1 MEAKQTTEGKSI
13 GNVGVLDLRTAT
25 EATVAG
31 IRRIGNVGMVL
42 CSPETAHLV
51 ARIAMGN
58 LGGTIEAPVDAR
70 LLSGQVIIN
79 REFFRDQPAPL
90 HLIVTGQVIIEPEV
104 QAADLEKGLGS
115 LHLSGQIFCPEHL
128 AGALQAKL
136 RTLQGQLQTYDGA
149 LRLVLGDLV
158 LDEHTLPALGE
169 GSQFAVVGKV
179 LVPKVV
185 DNELLTRKIAK
196 LHLIGHILCHEEN
209 AQILFSRLDE
219 KTGMAKK
226 TVIPTGFELVD
237 SPLVIDADTLGA
249 LPGKRL
255 YCTKR
260 VQIGRDVEAQALDRA
275 LEQLIVRNMLLYP
288 RSLGEVLNRKAELTG
303 ETGLTYEGEL
313 WLVEGAEE
321 LVASRFEYLEG
332 KATLV
337 VLGELKIDPE
347 IEAKVLAEKL
357 AKVHNK
363 GEISCTRAQM
373 GAIQARLGLNKGELR
388 DSAQETEEE
397 EPKEGIGNVGHLKL

>member
-1 MEAKQTTEGKSI
+1 MEAKPQTGKTL

-25 EATVAG
+25 EASVAG

-51 ARIAMGN
+51 ARITMGN

-70 LLSGQVIIN
+70 LLSGQVTIN
-79 REFFRDQPAPL
+79 RDFFRDQPESL
-90 HLIVTGQVIIEPEV
+90 HLIVTGQLIIEPEV

-128 AGALQAKL
+128 SGALQAKI

-149 LRLVLGDLV
+149 LRLVLGDLL
-158 LDEHTLPALGE
+158 LDEHSLAALGE

-179 LVPKVV
+179 QVPKVV
-185 DNELLTRKIAK
+185 DNDLLARKIGK
-196 LHLIGHILCHEEN
+196 LHLIGSLLCHEEN
-209 AQILFSRLDE
+209 AALLFARLDE
-219 KTGMAKK
+219 KTGMARK
-226 TVIPTGFELVD
+226 TVIPAGFELVE
-237 SPLVIDADTLGA
+237 SPLMIDADNLGT

-260 VQIGRDVEAQALDRA
+260 IQIGREVEAQALDQA
-275 LEQLIVRNMLLYP
+275 LEQLIVRNMVLYP
-288 RSLGEVLNRKAELTG
+288 RPLAEVMNRKAELTS
-303 ETGLTYEGEL
+303 ENGLAYEGEL
-313 WLVEGAEE
+313 WLVEGEEE

-347 IEAKVLAEKL
+347 IEARVLAERL

-363 GEISCTRAQM
+363 GEIVCTRAQM

-388 DSAQETEEE
+388 DSAQQQEEE
-397 EPKEGIGNVGHLKL
+397 APEEGIGNVGQLKL